1 MGSATIGVVV
11 LGVGISSLV
20 DDEVVLQ
27 DEGVVVKYG
36 RPDDVV
42 EPTQGEPYGL
52 VWLLVVLTQLVVVTE
67 CV

>member
-1 MGSATIGVVV
+1 M
-11 LGVGISSLV
+11 V

-36 RPDDVV
+36 RPDDDV

-52 VWLLVVLTQLVVVTE
+52 VWLLVVLIQLVVVTE

>member
-1 MGSATIGVVV
+1 
-11 LGVGISSLV
+11 V

-42 EPTQGEPYGL
+42 ELTQGEPYGL
-52 VWLLVVLTQLVVVTE
+52 VWLLVVLIQLVVVTE

>member
-1 MGSATIGVVV
+1 MLDI
-11 LGVGISSLV
+11 GISSLV

-27 DEGVVVKYG
+27 DEEGVVKYG

-42 EPTQGEPYGL
+42 ELTQGEPYGL
-52 VWLLVVLTQLVVVTE
+52 VWLLVVLILVVVVTE